1 MLYYII
7 MDTNNGVYRVDIK
20 DISCGAFDCDA
31 EGVRHKKILTSF
43 SVVQSVR
50 GSYDIRVGDSD
61 FYSTGELGVFLAPA
75 DVTQE
80 IVHHNGAGGTME
92 AQWVFIDAVINEAFC
107 LDEYFSF
114 PVLLSEKYGE
124 EIYGILQQLRL
135 SENYFKKMR
144 AAYRLME
151 ILAAEGQR
159 RKNFDPVKAKIERF
173 VKEHY
178 AEDIGAR
185 HIAEHLFCS
194 VPQVFRYTHKYYSFS
209 PANYINSI
217 RLQQAEL
224 QMRRGDKTI
233 TEIAYSVGFSDS
245 AYFSKTFKKF
255 YGESPVNYR
264 KKYFS

>member
-1 MLYYII
+1 MIPPFNSRPQGRCFIFLFIIAIKFSKIIDLIRKLLYYII

-159 RKNFDPVKAKIERF
+159 RKNFDPLRRYPKQGIMAER
-173 VKEHY
+173 
-178 AEDIGAR
+178 
-185 HIAEHLFCS
+185 
-194 VPQVFRYTHKYYSFS
+194 
-209 PANYINSI
+209 
-217 RLQQAEL
+217 
-224 QMRRGDKTI
+224 
-233 TEIAYSVGFSDS
+233 
-245 AYFSKTFKKF
+245 
-255 YGESPVNYR
+255 
-264 KKYFS
+264 